1 MQASWSPATR
11 FIAGTAGGT
20 LALYGLRQLNI
31 FGTAVS
37 ALGSAVLACALTN
50 MQFKRLIGVGAGRRA
65 VTIHKIINVEAPVE
79 EVFAFWSNYQNF
91 PRFMSNVRQIQE
103 TGNNRSH
110 WVVAG
115 PGGVPVEWNAVV
127 TNYVPNQSLGWKTA
141 PDSPIQHAG
150 IVRFESNPNGTT
162 RVEVRMSYNPVE
174 LAMGATASGKI
185 RVLNQNIISALGIS
199 DEVVD

>member
-20 LALYGLRQLNI
+20 LALYGLRQLNA
-31 FGTAVS
+31 FGAAVS
-37 ALGSAVLACALTN
+37 ALGTAVLARALTN
-50 MQFKRLIGVGAGRRA
+50 MEFKRLIGIGAGHRA
-65 VTIHKIINVEAPVE
+65 VTIHKIINVAAPVE

-91 PRFMSNVRQIQE
+91 PRFMSNVREIQE
-103 TGNNRSH
+103 TGNSRSH

-141 PDSPIQHAG
+141 PGSPIHHAG
-150 IVRFESNPNGTT
+150 IVRFEPNPDGST
-162 RVEVRMSYNPVE
+162 RVEVRMTYNPV
-174 LAMGATASGKI
+174 AG
-185 RVLNQNIISALGIS
+185 ALGHT
-199 DEVVD
+199 VA